1 MLKYVLIALLFSF
14 GSAVQGQGITGW
26 ELLDDV
32 KFPTSLSQQRRGIY
46 GVPKFGETVQ
56 AKEGKEISIRGY
68 MLPITVDNQK
78 YILSQYPFS
87 ECFFCGGAGKQTVVE
102 LQIKKMEDFPIDE
115 PIVIKGKLELIP
127 SPHELCYRLV
137 DVEWVR

>member
-1 MLKYVLIALLFSF
+1 MRYAFLTLFILFSSF
-14 GSAVQGQGITGW
+14 AFGQGPTGW

-32 KFPTSLSQQRRGIY
+32 KFPTSLSEQRKGIY
-46 GVPKFGETVQ
+46 GIPKFGEIVQ

-87 ECFFCGGAGKQTVVE
+87 ECFFCGGAGKQTVIQLE
-102 LQIKKMEDFPIDE
+102 MKKNAEFPIDE
-115 PIVIKGKLELIP
+115 QIVIKGKLELIP
-127 SPHELCYRLV
+127 SPDELCYRLV
-137 DVEWVR
+137 EAEWVR